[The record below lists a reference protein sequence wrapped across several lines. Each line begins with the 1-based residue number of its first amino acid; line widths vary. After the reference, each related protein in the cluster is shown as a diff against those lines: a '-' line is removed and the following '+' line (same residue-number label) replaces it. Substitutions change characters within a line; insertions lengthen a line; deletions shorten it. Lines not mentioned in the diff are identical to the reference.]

1 MIDTIDLSVILLVVL
16 YHAVLYSAVKTMI
29 DVAVIR
35 SYVVVT
41 TQDYL
46 QKLKE
51 TVERSDVSQDL
62 FDDQTDKSE
71 S

>member
-1 MIDTIDLSVILLVVL
+1 MIDTIDFSVILLVVL
-16 YHAVLYSAVKTMI
+16 YHAVLYSAVKMMI